1 MLSDSFRRSSG
12 TSEKLQSILKNF
24 RRTSAEHVAP
34 RSLGRFENG
43 ADRMPAAVT
52 SRQAPISPPLGP
64 RARSHPSRGVA
75 QAALSSR
82 TGWECRAYAVLQYG
96 VPANQRPPAFPTSRP
111 ASPVARRPQFGLPS
125 VIWVARCIPAGMKWP
140 AALCRGT
147 ASSRPPPASRLAEA
161 PAASRYKLPWAAQ
174 VAHATPFICALH
186 FAPCTNLQAS
196 HSAPEWWRPTQ
207 SR

>member
-1 MLSDSFRRSSG
+1 MACVKSYICAVQARSAAKQSLLKEGRRNSNSMLSDSFRRSSG

-82 TGWECRAYAVLQYG
+82 TGW
-96 VPANQRPPAFPTSRP
+96 
-111 ASPVARRPQFGLPS
+111 
-125 VIWVARCIPAGMKWP
+125 
-140 AALCRGT
+140 
-147 ASSRPPPASRLAEA
+147 
-161 PAASRYKLPWAAQ
+161 
-174 VAHATPFICALH
+174 
-186 FAPCTNLQAS
+186 
-196 HSAPEWWRPTQ
+196 
-207 SR
+207 